1 MFGFQ
6 GGSIHVSKDDVYDEI
21 NVVKNSLY
29 QESISNPNGV
39 HWDVK
44 VGRYRIVGNN
54 LIQCSQGTILTPWTA
69 TSVANVAL
77 EAFIMKQEALNKEDT
92 LISSL
97 HFLSS
102 TFIDLSDSI
111 NEDVFLPMSSNM
123 NVFGSSLTLV
133 LDVYLVEDV
142 LSNLN
147 QIRVG
152 TTKS

>member
-1 MFGFQ
+1 M
-6 GGSIHVSKDDVYDEI
+6 
-21 NVVKNSLY
+21 
-29 QESISNPNGV
+29 
-39 HWDVK
+39 
-44 VGRYRIVGNN
+44 
-54 LIQCSQGTILTPWTA
+54 
-69 TSVANVAL
+69 ANVAL
-77 EAFIMKQEALNKEDT
+77 EAFIVKQEAPNKEDT

-142 LSNLN
+142 PSNLN